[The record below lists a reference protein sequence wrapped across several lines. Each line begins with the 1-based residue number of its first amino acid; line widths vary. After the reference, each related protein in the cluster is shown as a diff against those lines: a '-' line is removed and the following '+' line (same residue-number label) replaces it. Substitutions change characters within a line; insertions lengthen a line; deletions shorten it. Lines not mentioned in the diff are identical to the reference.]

1 MQTKEDSNV
10 IRLKCPQCGANTELR
25 EADGRRVVTCPY
37 CGYSEVRDREPE
49 PESREEHDARL
60 QQLIRE
66 REQARAQAE
75 RDFSRQQNAPAKKVG
90 RILLAVLALPVVIGL
105 VLGIYSS
112 VFGDPARE
120 RVDPFQ
126 NADVAFSG
134 VDGFGKVSVSGV
146 SGVRYSCDGDGMLR
160 EGETVTVRAESD
172 TFNLT
177 EKRREYT
184 VTGLDLYVTD
194 SAQVTDA
201 MLEMLRTKTAEAI
214 SKEFDATG
222 SMLSSATKHYEHYEW
237 EEKGLYFVTDGEDEN
252 HLIEAVE
259 MTFTRGEDSVTAYAA
274 YELEDVIIRRNSISA
289 FTWEDSGFLGGF
301 IDIGSITSGSNGA
314 FGSYMGIMQGFESEA
329 EIERWINGNYAHLNK
344 LQRL

>member
-1 MQTKEDSNV
+1 MQKNDESNV
-10 IRLKCPQCGANTELR
+10 ITLKCPQCGANTELH
-25 EADGRRVVTCPY
+25 EVDGRRVVTCPY

-60 QQLIRE
+60 QQLVRE

-75 RDFSRQQNAPAKKVG
+75 RAFSRQQNAPAKKVG

-112 VFGDPARE
+112 VFGDPTRE
-120 RVDPFQ
+120 RIDPFQ

-134 VDGFGKVSVSGV
+134 VDGFGKISVSGV
-146 SGVRYSCDGDGMLR
+146 SGVRYTCSDDGLLH
-160 EGETVTVRAESD
+160 EGDSVTVSAQSD

-177 EKRREYT
+177 EKKREYT

-194 SAQVTDA
+194 AGQVTDA

-237 EEKGLYFVTDGEDEN
+237 AEKGLYFVTDGEDEN

-259 MTFTRGEDSVTAYAA
+259 MTFTRGEDTVTAYAA

-329 EIERWINGNYAHLNK
+329 EIERWINGNFAHLNK